1 MAKQKQNALMLII
14 NKRVGWIFFL
24 FFLFQSKIVWYNGT
38 TFKFKLSF
46 KMQFGLDNEAHD
58 DVQLFVT
65 GETTIWSDLID
76 DDSIIHTK
84 CFSFLFL
91 FIAII

>member
-1 MAKQKQNALMLII
+1 MLII

-38 TFKFKLSF
+38 IFKFKLSF

-65 GETTIWSDLID
+65 GETTI
-76 DDSIIHTK
+76 
-84 CFSFLFL
+84 
-91 FIAII
+91 